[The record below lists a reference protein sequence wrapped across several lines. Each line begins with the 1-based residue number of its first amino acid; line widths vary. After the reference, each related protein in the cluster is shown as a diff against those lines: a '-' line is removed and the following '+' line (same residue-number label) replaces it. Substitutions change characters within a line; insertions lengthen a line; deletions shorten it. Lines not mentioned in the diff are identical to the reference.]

1 MQRERVI
8 AMLTALALVAGCSS
22 VDDWSG
28 LKRRKDTTPVAQ
40 TDDGQVVASYL
51 ATLDRLGRGGAAEQA
66 EIIESTR
73 NAYVAEPS
81 TQKRLRYAFVLA
93 VPGHAA
99 SDPAGARTLLG
110 EALATPETML
120 PSERALAD
128 LMVRDLD
135 ARLALARENETLRS
149 GHSATRDDGRVAELD
164 RRLQAETAEKE
175 RLRRELERA
184 EAKLEAIATL
194 EGGQAPPRP

>member
-1 MQRERVI
+1 MRHDRLI
-8 AMLTALALVAGCSS
+8 ALLLAASLVAGCKS

-28 LKRRKDTTPVAQ
+28 LKRRKDLTPVAQ
-40 TDDGQVVASYL
+40 TDDGQIVADYL
-51 ATLDRLGRGGAAEQA
+51 TTLDRLGRGGAAQQA
-66 EIIESTR
+66 EILEATR
-73 NAYVAEPS
+73 NAYLSDPS

-99 SDPAGARTLLG
+99 SDPAGARVLIG

-120 PSERALAD
+120 PSERALAN

-135 ARLALARENETLRS
+135 ARLTLARENESLRS
-149 GHSATRDDGRVAELD
+149 GSNSPPDDSRIDDLN
-164 RRLQAETAEKE
+164 RRLQAETAEKD

-194 EGGQAPPRP
+194 EGTSAEPRP

>member
-1 MQRERVI
+1 MRPER
-8 AMLTALALVAGCSS
+8 LAVLLLAVGLVAGCRS

-28 LKRRKDTTPVAQ
+28 LKRGKETTPVAR
-40 TDDGQVVASYL
+40 TDDGQVIAGYL

-66 EIIESTR
+66 EIVEATR
-73 NAYVAEPS
+73 SAYLAEPS

-99 SDPAGARTLLG
+99 SDAAGARSLLG
-110 EALATPETML
+110 EALATPATLL

-135 ARLALARENETLRS
+135 ARLALARDNENLRT
-149 GHSATRDDGRVAELD
+149 GSAPQEDQRIAELN
-164 RRLQAETAEKE
+164 RRLQAETAEKD

-194 EGGQAPPRP
+194 EGGNPPPRP

>member
-1 MQRERVI
+1 MRPERVI
-8 AMLTALALVAGCSS
+8 ALLLAVSLVAGCKN

-28 LKRRKDTTPVAQ
+28 LKRRPGTTPTSQ
-40 TDDGQVVASYL
+40 TDDGQLVADYL
-51 ATLDRLGRGGAAEQA
+51 ETLDRLGRGGVAEQA
-66 EIIESTR
+66 EIVDATRTAYLNDPSTR
-73 NAYVAEPS
+73 
-81 TQKRLRYAFVLA
+81 KRLRYAFVLA

-99 SDPAGARTLLG
+99 SDPAGARALIG

-120 PSERALAD
+120 PSERSLAD

-135 ARLALARENETLRS
+135 ARLSLSHENQTLRNGS
-149 GHSATRDDGRVAELD
+149 NSEEENRIADLN

-175 RLRRELERA
+175 RLRKELERA

-194 EGGQAPPRP
+194 EGGSAPPRK

>member
-1 MQRERVI
+1 MRLER
-8 AMLTALALVAGCSS
+8 TLALLVAACLVAACSS

-40 TDDGQVVASYL
+40 TDDGQVVAGYL
-51 ATLDRLGRGGAAEQA
+51 ATLDRLGRGGIAEQA

-73 NAYVAEPS
+73 NAYLAEPS

-110 EALATPETML
+110 EALATPETLL

-135 ARLALARENETLRS
+135 ARLAMTRENEALRA
-149 GHSATRDDGRVAELD
+149 GASAPQYDGRLVDLE
-164 RRLQAETAEKE
+164 RRLQAETLEKE

-194 EGGQAPPRP
+194 EGGQPPPRP

>member
-1 MQRERVI
+1 MRPERFIAVI
-8 AMLTALALVAGCSS
+8 VALCLVSGCKS

-28 LKRRKDTTPVAQ
+28 LKKRKDTTPVTH
-40 TDDGQVVASYL
+40 TDDGQVIAGYL

-73 NAYVAEPS
+73 NAYLAEPS

-99 SDPAGARTLLG
+99 SDPTGARSLLG
-110 EALATPETML
+110 EALATTETLL
-120 PSERALAD
+120 PSERALAE

-135 ARLALARENETLRS
+135 ARLSLTRENETLRS
-149 GHSATRDDGRVAELD
+149 GSTPQEDNRIADLN
-164 RRLQAETAEKE
+164 RRLQAETAEKD

-194 EGGQAPPRP
+194 EGAKAPQP

>member
-1 MQRERVI
+1 MRPERLLAV
-8 AMLTALALVAGCSS
+8 AAAVMLAAACAN

-28 LKRRKDTTPVAQ
+28 MKRRKDTAPAPR
-40 TDDGQVVASYL
+40 TDDGALVSDYL
-51 ATLDRLGRGGAAEQA
+51 ATLDRLGRGGAAQQA

-73 NAYVAEPS
+73 SAYLADPS
-81 TQKRLRYAFVLA
+81 TRKRLRYAFVLA

-99 SDPAGARTLLG
+99 SDPTGARALLG
-110 EALATPETML
+110 EALATPETLL

-128 LMVRDLD
+128 VMVRDLD
-135 ARLALARENETLRS
+135 ARLALARENESLRNGS
-149 GHSATRDDGRVAELD
+149 TAQEDNRIAELN
-164 RRLQAETAEKE
+164 RRLQAETAEKD

-194 EGGQAPPRP
+194 EGGQTQPRP

>member
-1 MQRERVI
+1 MRPERPI
-8 AMLTALALVAGCSS
+8 ALVLAAVLAAGCAN

-28 LKRRKDTTPVAQ
+28 TKRRKDTTPVTR
-40 TDDGQVVASYL
+40 TDDGELVADYL
-51 ATLDRLGRGGAAEQA
+51 ATLNRLGRGGDAQQA

-73 NAYVAEPS
+73 NAYLADP
-81 TQKRLRYAFVLA
+81 TTRKRLRYAFVLS

-99 SDPAGARTLLG
+99 SDPAGARALLG
-110 EALATPETML
+110 EALATPETLL

-128 LMVRDLD
+128 VMVRDLD
-135 ARLALARENETLRS
+135 ARLALTRENESLRN
-149 GHSATRDDGRVAELD
+149 GSASEESARIAELG
-164 RRLQAETAEKE
+164 RRLQSETAEKE

-194 EGGQAPPRP
+194 EGGPTQPRP

>member
-1 MQRERVI
+1 MRPERI
-8 AMLTALALVAGCSS
+8 LALLALAALVAGCKN

-28 LKRRKDTTPVAQ
+28 LKRRPGSTSTSQ
-40 TDDGQVVASYL
+40 TDDGQLVADYL
-51 ATLDRLGRGGAAEQA
+51 QTLDRLGRGGVAEQA
-66 EIIESTR
+66 EIVDATR
-73 NAYVAEPS
+73 TAYLNDPS

-99 SDPAGARTLLG
+99 SDPAGARALLG

-135 ARLALARENETLRS
+135 ARLALARENESLRS
-149 GHSATRDDGRVAELD
+149 GSSSQEDNRIADLN
-164 RRLQAETAEKE
+164 RRLQVETAEKE
-175 RLRRELERA
+175 RLRRELE
-184 EAKLEAIATL
+184 
-194 EGGQAPPRP
+194 

>member
-1 MQRERVI
+1 MRPERLIVL
-8 AMLTALALVAGCSS
+8 AALAGLAAGCSN

-28 LKRRKDTTPVAQ
+28 MKRRKDTTPVTQ
-40 TDDGQVVASYL
+40 TDDGALVADYL
-51 ATLDRLGRGGAAEQA
+51 ATLDRLGRSSVAQQA

-73 NAYVAEPS
+73 NAYLADPS
-81 TQKRLRYAFVLA
+81 TRKRLRYAFVLS

-99 SDPAGARTLLG
+99 SDPTGARALLG
-110 EALATPETML
+110 EALATPETLL

-128 LMVRDLD
+128 LMVKDLD
-135 ARLALARENETLRS
+135 ARLALTRENESLRNGS
-149 GHSATRDDGRVAELD
+149 TSQEEVRVAELV
-164 RRLQAETAEKE
+164 RRLQAETAEKD

-194 EGGQAPPRP
+194 EGGATPQPRP

>member
-1 MQRERVI
+1 MRHERFI
-8 AMLTALALVAGCSS
+8 ALLAAVGLAAGCSN

-28 LKRRKDTTPVAQ
+28 LKRRKDTTPVVH
-40 TDDGQVVASYL
+40 TDDGQVVAAYL

-99 SDPAGARTLLG
+99 SDPVGARTLLG
-110 EALATPETML
+110 EVLATPETML

-135 ARLALARENETLRS
+135 ARLALTRENDTLRS
-149 GHSATRDDGRVAELD
+149 GSATIQNDGRLEELD
-164 RRLQAETAEKE
+164 RRLQAETAEND

-194 EGGQAPPRP
+194 EGGKAPPRP

>member
-1 MQRERVI
+1 MRPERLI
-8 AMLTALALVAGCSS
+8 LLLALAGLAAGCTN

-28 LKRRKDTTPVAQ
+28 MKRRKDTTPVTQ
-40 TDDGQVVASYL
+40 TDDGVLVADYL
-51 ATLDRLGRGGAAEQA
+51 ATLDRLGRGGVAQQA

-73 NAYVAEPS
+73 SAYLSDPS
-81 TQKRLRYAFVLA
+81 TRKRLRYAFVLS

-99 SDPAGARTLLG
+99 SDPAGARALLG
-110 EALATPETML
+110 EALAIPETLL

-128 LMVRDLD
+128 VMVRDLD
-135 ARLALARENETLRS
+135 ARLALTRENESLRNGS
-149 GHSATRDDGRVAELD
+149 RSQEDDRVADLA
-164 RRLQAETAEKE
+164 RRLQAETAEKD

-194 EGGQAPPRP
+194 EGGPTPQSRP

>member
-1 MQRERVI
+1 MRPERLI
-8 AMLTALALVAGCSS
+8 LLAALAGLAAGCTN

-28 LKRRKDTTPVAQ
+28 MKRRKDTTPVTQ
-40 TDDGQVVASYL
+40 TDDGALVADYL
-51 ATLDRLGRGGAAEQA
+51 ATLDRLGRGGVAQQA

-73 NAYVAEPS
+73 NAYLSDPS
-81 TQKRLRYAFVLA
+81 TRKRLRYAFVLS

-99 SDPAGARTLLG
+99 SDPTGARALLG
-110 EALATPETML
+110 EALATPETLL

-135 ARLALARENETLRS
+135 ARLALTRENESLRNGS
-149 GHSATRDDGRVAELD
+149 TSQEEVRVAELV
-164 RRLQAETAEKE
+164 RRLQAETAEKD

-194 EGGQAPPRP
+194 EGGATPQPRP

>member
-1 MQRERVI
+1 MRPERLLAVVVI
-8 AMLTALALVAGCSS
+8 AGLAVACTN

-28 LKRRKDTTPVAQ
+28 MKRRKDTSPVTQ
-40 TDDGQVVASYL
+40 TDDGALVADYL
-51 ATLDRLGRGGAAEQA
+51 ATLDRLGQGGAAQQA

-73 NAYVAEPS
+73 SAYLMDPS
-81 TQKRLRYAFVLA
+81 TRKRLQYAFVLS
-93 VPGHAA
+93 VPGHPA
-99 SDPAGARTLLG
+99 SDPAGARALLG
-110 EALATPETML
+110 EALATPETLL

-135 ARLALARENETLRS
+135 ARLALTRENESLRN
-149 GHSATRDDGRVAELD
+149 GSATEEETRIAELN
-164 RRLQAETAEKE
+164 RRLQAETSEKE

-194 EGGQAPPRP
+194 EGGPSQPRP

>member
-1 MQRERVI
+1 MRHERFI
-8 AMLTALALVAGCSS
+8 ALLAVVGVAAGCSS

-40 TDDGQVVASYL
+40 TDDGQVVAGYL

-66 EIIESTR
+66 EIIEATR

-99 SDPAGARTLLG
+99 SDPTGARTLLG
-110 EALATPETML
+110 EALATPETLL

-128 LMVRDLD
+128 LMIRDLD
-135 ARLALARENETLRS
+135 ARLALARENETLRN
-149 GHSATRDDGRVAELD
+149 GNALIEDDGRVAELD
-164 RRLQAETAEKE
+164 RRLQAEMAEKD

-194 EGGQAPPRP
+194 EGGKTPPRR

>member
-1 MQRERVI
+1 
-8 AMLTALALVAGCSS
+8 MLLAALAGLAAGCTN

-28 LKRRKDTTPVAQ
+28 MKRRKDTAPVTQ
-40 TDDGQVVASYL
+40 TDDGALVADYL
-51 ATLDRLGRGGAAEQA
+51 ATLDRLGRGGAAQQA

-73 NAYVAEPS
+73 GAYLADPS
-81 TQKRLRYAFVLA
+81 TRKRLRYAFVLS
-93 VPGHAA
+93 VPGHVA
-99 SDPAGARTLLG
+99 SDPAGARALLG
-110 EALATPETML
+110 EALATPETLL

-135 ARLALARENETLRS
+135 ARIALSRENETLRNGS
-149 GHSATRDDGRVAELD
+149 TLQEDNRVAELN
-164 RRLQAETAEKE
+164 RRLQAETAEKD

-194 EGGQAPPRP
+194 EGSAPQPRP

>member
-1 MQRERVI
+1 MRPERLI
-8 AMLTALALVAGCSS
+8 LLAALAGLAAACTN

-28 LKRRKDTTPVAQ
+28 MKRRKDTSQVTQ
-40 TDDGQVVASYL
+40 SDDGTLVADYL
-51 ATLDRLGRGGAAEQA
+51 ATLDRLGRGGTAQQA

-73 NAYVAEPS
+73 SAYLSDPS
-81 TQKRLRYAFVLA
+81 TRKRLRYAFVLS

-99 SDPAGARTLLG
+99 SDPAGARVLLG
-110 EALATPETML
+110 EALAIPETLL

-135 ARLALARENETLRS
+135 ARLALTRENESLRNGS
-149 GHSATRDDGRVAELD
+149 LSQEEVRVAELN

-194 EGGQAPPRP
+194 EGGATPQPRP

>member
-1 MQRERVI
+1 MRLERC
-8 AMLTALALVAGCSS
+8 LALLVAASLAAACSS

-40 TDDGQVVASYL
+40 TDDGQVVAGYL
-51 ATLDRLGRGGAAEQA
+51 ATLDRLGRGGVAEQA

-73 NAYVAEPS
+73 NAYLAEPS

-110 EALATPETML
+110 EALATPETLL

-128 LMVRDLD
+128 LLVRDLD
-135 ARLALARENETLRS
+135 ARLALTRENEILRT
-149 GHSATRDDGRVAELD
+149 GHNAPQTDERLADLE
-164 RRLQAETAEKE
+164 RRLAAETAEKD

-194 EGGQAPPRP
+194 EGGQPPPRP

>member
-1 MQRERVI
+1 MRPERVI
-8 AMLTALALVAGCSS
+8 ALLLAGSLVAGCKN

-28 LKRRKDTTPVAQ
+28 LKRRPGTTPTSQ
-40 TDDGQVVASYL
+40 TDDGQLVADYL
-51 ATLDRLGRGGAAEQA
+51 ETLDRLGRGGVAEQA
-66 EIIESTR
+66 EIVDATRTAYLNDPSTR
-73 NAYVAEPS
+73 
-81 TQKRLRYAFVLA
+81 KRLRYAFVLA

-99 SDPAGARTLLG
+99 SDPAGARALLG

-135 ARLALARENETLRS
+135 ARLSLSHENQTLRNGS
-149 GHSATRDDGRVAELD
+149 NSEEENRIADLN
-164 RRLQAETAEKE
+164 RRLQAESAEKE
-175 RLRRELERA
+175 RLRKELERA

-194 EGGQAPPRP
+194 EGGSAPPRK

>member
-1 MQRERVI
+1 MRPERLI
-8 AMLTALALVAGCSS
+8 LLAALAGLAAACTN

-28 LKRRKDTTPVAQ
+28 MKRRKDTTQVTQ
-40 TDDGQVVASYL
+40 TDDGALVADYL
-51 ATLDRLGRGGAAEQA
+51 ATLDRLGRGGAAQQA

-73 NAYVAEPS
+73 SAYLSDPS
-81 TQKRLRYAFVLA
+81 TRKRLRYAFVLS

-99 SDPAGARTLLG
+99 TDPAGARALLG
-110 EALATPETML
+110 EALAIPETLL

-135 ARLALARENETLRS
+135 ARLALTRENESLRNGS
-149 GHSATRDDGRVAELD
+149 MTQEDDRVADLA
-164 RRLQAETAEKE
+164 RRLQAETAEKD

-194 EGGQAPPRP
+194 EGGATQPRP

>member
-1 MQRERVI
+1 MRPERLI
-8 AMLTALALVAGCSS
+8 ALLAVAGLVAACSN

-28 LKRRKDTTPVAQ
+28 LKRRKETTPVAQ
-40 TDDGQVVASYL
+40 TDDGQVVAGYL
-51 ATLDRLGRGGAAEQA
+51 SILDRMGRGGAAEQA
-66 EIIESTR
+66 EIVESTR

-110 EALATPETML
+110 EALATPETLL

-128 LMVRDLD
+128 LMVLNLD
-135 ARLALARENETLRS
+135 ARLALARENEALRNGAVAS
-149 GHSATRDDGRVAELD
+149 PDDGRIADLD
-164 RRLQAETAEKE
+164 RRLQAEVAEKE

-194 EGGQAPPRP
+194 EGGKPPPRP

>member
-1 MQRERVI
+1 MRHERLI
-8 AMLTALALVAGCSS
+8 ALLVLASLVAGCKS

-28 LKRRKDTTPVAQ
+28 LKRKKETTPVAQ
-40 TDDGQVVASYL
+40 TDDGQIVAEYL

-66 EIIESTR
+66 EIVSATR
-73 NAYVAEPS
+73 GAYLADPS

-93 VPGHAA
+93 VPGHPA
-99 SDPAGARTLLG
+99 SDPAGARALLG

-135 ARLALARENETLRS
+135 ARLALTHENETLRS
-149 GHSATRDDGRVAELD
+149 GTTSQDDNRIADLN
-164 RRLQAETAEKE
+164 RRLQAEITEKD

-194 EGGQAPPRP
+194 EGGTPEPRP

>member
-1 MQRERVI
+1 MRLERLLTLI
-8 AMLTALALVAGCSS
+8 AAASLVAACSS

-40 TDDGQVVASYL
+40 TDDGQVVAGYL
-51 ATLDRLGRGGAAEQA
+51 ATLDRLGRGGVAEQA
-66 EIIESTR
+66 EIVESTR
-73 NAYVAEPS
+73 SAYLAEPS

-110 EALATPETML
+110 EALATPETLL

-135 ARLALARENETLRS
+135 ARLALTRENEILRN
-149 GHSATRDDGRVAELD
+149 GHNAPQNDDRLADLE
-164 RRLQAETAEKE
+164 RRLQAETAEKD

-194 EGGQAPPRP
+194 EGGKAPPRP